1 MITLPSLESAS
12 ANAIPARGRVRRR
25 MLPVLLSAL
34 ALCASRTSEL
44 LDMQKPDQ
52 ITTENAQSAVGAAAL
67 RAGAIRD
74 FYSVFNSNVENAIL
88 VPGMLT
94 DELINARNG
103 FDGVDLR
110 KYDEASNPSPWTN
123 FSNART
129 NLIRAREA
137 LRKYVADS
145 PARSS
150 QIGQLNAMQGLAL
163 TVAAE
168 IFCNGMVF
176 SNLDEN

>member
-1 MITLPSLESAS
+1 RTTMR
-12 ANAIPARGRVRRR
+12 NA
-25 MLPVLLSAL
+25 AL
-34 ALCASRTSEL
+34 AALCVALAAVGCREAEL
-44 LDMQKPDQ
+44 LDVQTPDQ
-52 ITTENAQSAVGAAAL
+52 ITPENAQSAIGAAAI

-110 KYDEASNPSPWTN
+110 KYDEASNPSPWSN

-137 LRKYVADS
+137 LRGYVQDS
-145 PARSS
+145 P
-150 QIGQLNAMQGLAL
+150 
-163 TVAAE
+163 
-168 IFCNGMVF
+168 
-176 SNLDEN
+176 